1 MGSQRVG
8 HNLVTEPQ
16 QKNLSPL
23 FPADSRYLQ
32 SLVQLIEPSNPI
44 SAFKSELKFLWR
56 QHNNF
61 FPTLYLEPD
70 HHTVLC
76 PRASEAEGPSPDP
89 QHHSKSTT
97 AARSHASL
105 SLWKLRSF
113 IFLLFI
119 PVLAGHSS
127 TVVTVGCGSHLPLHP
142 RPHHHSWKK
151 HKHWN
156 QRELVLKHSFALYQV
171 CITSLIRSFSC
182 KT

>member
-16 QKNLSPL
+16 QKNLSPSL
-23 FPADSRYLQ
+23 FPGDSRYLQ

-56 QHNNF
+56 QYNNF

-105 SLWKLRSF
+105 SLWKLRPF

-119 PVLAGHSS
+119 AVLAGHSS
-127 TVVTVGCGSHLPLHP
+127 TLSNDCGLWLTSSSSSQAPPSFLKEAQALESKRTGFETQLCPLPSAYNISDL
-142 RPHHHSWKK
+142 
-151 HKHWN
+151 
-156 QRELVLKHSFALYQV
+156 
-171 CITSLIRSFSC
+171 
-182 KT
+182 